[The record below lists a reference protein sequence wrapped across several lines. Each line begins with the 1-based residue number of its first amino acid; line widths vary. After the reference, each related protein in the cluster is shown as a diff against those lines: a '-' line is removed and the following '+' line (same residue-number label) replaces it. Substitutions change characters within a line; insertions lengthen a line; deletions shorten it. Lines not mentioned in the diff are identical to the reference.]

1 MVHAL
6 EEIRRVLIP
15 GGILIDLRPVAA
27 NWPIEVV
34 SRRERQSAGP
44 VTDLAEG
51 LQLDEAA
58 NRTIATAA
66 ERGWYQRE
74 QERSFPFN
82 YYWDSPEQMLE
93 FVREEWA
100 DFASVDE
107 DVVRRVRSLWSV
119 ADADARVR
127 VQLDMLLTR
136 WGRLP

>member
-27 NWPIEVV
+27 NWPVEVV
-34 SRRERQSAGP
+34 SRRERQSAGRM
-44 VTDLAEG
+44 TDSAEDVE
-51 LQLDEAA
+51 QDEAA
-58 NRTIATAA
+58 NRSMATAA

-74 QERSFPFN
+74 RERNFPFS

-107 DVVRRVRSLWSV
+107 DVMRRVRSLWAV

-127 VQLDMLLTR
+127 VQLNMLITR